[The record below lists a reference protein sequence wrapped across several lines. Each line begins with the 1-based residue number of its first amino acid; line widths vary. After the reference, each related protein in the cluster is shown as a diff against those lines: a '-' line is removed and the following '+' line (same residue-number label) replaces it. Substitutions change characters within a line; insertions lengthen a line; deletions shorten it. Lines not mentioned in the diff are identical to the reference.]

1 MEIADDLDVA
11 LNQFHHANLV
21 SRPKR
26 RFEEVARKADP
37 ASATD
42 ARRADHPSWSAC
54 QRKEAATD
62 CHACWRIPVRLGLQN
77 RYNSLRF
84 ILCRKGW
91 FARIARSL
99 NETCPPTKSRSQ
111 TFQAQIRLYPRF
123 LWVVAQ
129 TVIEDGVP
137 IVVQVSEGAT
147 SVGFFPRALRNRN
160 IDARRNRRL
169 TGSLAARICH
179 SGRMGCALRPA
190 IMGRTSAND
199 LRNSERILFQRPR
212 ERP

>member
-99 NETCPPTKSRSQ
+99 NETCPPTNLGVKSSNL
-111 TFQAQIRLYPRF
+111 F
-123 LWVVAQ
+123 
-129 TVIEDGVP
+129 G
-137 IVVQVSEGAT
+137 
-147 SVGFFPRALRNRN
+147 RA
-160 IDARRNRRL
+160 I
-169 TGSLAARICH
+169 
-179 SGRMGCALRPA
+179 
-190 IMGRTSAND
+190 
-199 LRNSERILFQRPR
+199 
-212 ERP
+212 